1 MFKENPMRQSIT
13 TRVLLATAF
22 VTALAALTPTAAMAR
37 NSASG
42 VGNGMKCY
50 TAAVPQAD
58 GTVQYQRICY
68 KGA

>member
-1 MFKENPMRQSIT
+1 MRQSIT

-22 VTALAALTPTAAMAR
+22 VTALAALAPTAAMAR

-42 VGNGMKCY
+42 VGNGLKCQ
-50 TAAVPQAD
+50 TVPVLQAD
-58 GTVQYQRICY
+58 GTVKYQRICY

>member
-1 MFKENPMRQSIT
+1 MRQSIT

-22 VTALAALTPTAAMAR
+22 VTALAALAPTAAMAR

-42 VGNGMKCY
+42 VGHGLKCQ
-50 TAAVPQAD
+50 TVPVLQAD
-58 GTVQYQRICY
+58 GTVKYQRICY

>member
-1 MFKENPMRQSIT
+1 MRQSIT

-22 VTALAALTPTAAMAR
+22 VTALAPTAVMAR

-42 VGNGMKCY
+42 VGHGLKCY

-58 GTVQYQRICY
+58 GTVKYQRICY
-68 KGA
+68 KSA